1 MTGFAYLAGLLVA
14 ITCMALID
22 ARWRLAFWRAPAAAA
37 VTVAA
42 GVAFFLAWDAAGI
55 LLGVFFR
62 GRSGIVTGIE
72 LAPELP
78 LEEPVFLAFLC
89 YLTLVLVL
97 GVERMLHA
105 RESRAGQAS
114 GSTAVTPR
122 DEEQRRP

>member
-1 MTGFAYLAGLLVA
+1 MTGFASLAGLLAV
-14 ITCMALID
+14 IGCMMLID
-22 ARWRLAFWRAPAAAA
+22 ARWRLVFWRAPAAAA
-37 VTVAA
+37 ITVAL

-62 GRSGIVTGIE
+62 GRSEIVTGIE

-97 GVERMLHA
+97 GTERMLRA
-105 RESRAGQAS
+105 RGARSAAAAS
-114 GSTAVTPR
+114 GSITGT
-122 DEEQRRP
+122 RPDGRGVA

>member
-1 MTGFAYLAGLLVA
+1 MTGFAYLAGLLAA
-14 ITCMALID
+14 IGCMVLID
-22 ARWRLAFWRAPAAAA
+22 ARWRLVFWRAPVAAA

-62 GRSGIVTGIE
+62 GSSSIVTGVE
-72 LAPELP
+72 LVPELP

-97 GVERMLHA
+97 GVERMLRA
-105 RESRAGQAS
+105 RAARAASEAS
-114 GSTAVTPR
+114 GSPAGA
-122 DEEQRRP
+122 RPERGGRA